1 MHACMHAG
9 LTCARSWHA
18 NCRKTLCLDC
28 LSSRSLRDW
37 TPKKKEIDTGSNRK
51 MPLSKVSEMPAIRF
65 LSISE
70 RYAYPFASLSLKNV
84 QLWWWGMIPVGVRF
98 STGMQYRSRRT
109 FVRQLWRMTNSL
121 SASND
126 RFRMISSALADDAVP
141 IARLANPSNSA
152 RKSSVVSMDCAS
164 DM

>member
-1 MHACMHAG
+1 M
-9 LTCARSWHA
+9 
-18 NCRKTLCLDC
+18 
-28 LSSRSLRDW
+28 RDW

-51 MPLSKVSEMPAIRF
+51 TPLSKVSEMPAIRF

-152 RKSSVVSMDCAS
+152 RKSSVRCWASGVSLPRPSVRCRSAS
-164 DM
+164 SIARASAQAASSGTAMYT